1 LAAGVEGIPKPPH
14 LIPELPV
21 QPPDVRWNRD
31 TIGEITERIRPLL
44 RLPVARGHYSFAV
57 HLEQSLEGPDL
68 VQGESVLV
76 PGNTLQPVEVESA
89 EVKHHQRES
98 VDQDAAAS
106 GLKRPMRQAP

>member
-1 LAAGVEGIPKPPH
+1 MGFIIDPLPEAPLAAGVEGIPKPLH

-31 TIGEITERIRPLL
+31 TIREITERIRPLL

-76 PGNTLQPVEVESA
+76 PGNTL
-89 EVKHHQRES
+89 
-98 VDQDAAAS
+98 
-106 GLKRPMRQAP
+106 